1 MTLRDI
7 SAADPAFGMLREA
20 DWAMFNLLLL
30 LRDCPGARMQTDG
43 RTCLLAQSGPGFP
56 LWIYLAKAPEGDL
69 ARELRGLLLERLQE
83 ESGLHVIAQADRA
96 GALLADAARAAGAQL
111 RVHMPLIAYTCPR
124 IQEGPRVGRLARP
137 RAGCAQAVADLAQV
151 FAEDGEGQAISRKEA
166 LRWAA
171 QREADPDCFLWEVEG
186 EVVALARVAHRGSCP
201 AGASRASTRSSPP
214 ARTAA
219 AATPGCSCAR
229 SAGSA

>member
-1 MTLRDI
+1 MILRGI

-20 DWAMFNLLLL
+20 DWAVFNLLLL

-69 ARELRGLLLERLQE
+69 ARELRGLLLERLRE
-83 ESGLHVIAQADRA
+83 ESGLHVNAQPDRA
-96 GALLADAARAAGAQL
+96 GALLADATRAAGAQL

-137 RAGCAQAVADLAQV
+137 RAGCAQAIADLAQV
-151 FAEDGEGQAISRKEA
+151 FAEDGEGQALPREEA
-166 LRWAA
+166 LRWARRTRTA
-171 QREADPDCFLWEVEG
+171 SSGRWKGRLWPWP
-186 EVVALARVAHRGSCP
+186 ASRTAARARP
-201 AGASRASTRSSPP
+201 GASRASTRSSPP

>member
-1 MTLRDI
+1 MILRDI

-20 DWAMFNLLLL
+20 DWAVFNLLLL

-83 ESGLHVIAQADRA
+83 ESGLHVNAQPDRA

-137 RAGCAQAVADLAQV
+137 CAGPRSGRRTRTASSGRWKGRLWPWPASRTAARARPG
-151 FAEDGEGQAISRKEA
+151 A
-166 LRWAA
+166 L
-171 QREADPDCFLWEVEG
+171 
-186 EVVALARVAHRGSCP
+186 
-201 AGASRASTRSSPP
+201 RASTRSSLP